1 MQALFDNTIMGFLVW
16 GVTLSW
22 LEDNGTLLMD
32 LYTLMAATL
41 SETG

>member
-16 GVTLSW
+16 GVTSW
-22 LEDNGTLLMD
+22 LEGNGSLLMD

-41 SETG
+41 WETG

>member
-1 MQALFDNTIMGFLVW
+1 MKALFDNTIMYFLVW
-16 GVTLSW
+16 GVTSW
-22 LEDNGTLLMD
+22 LEDNGFLLMD